1 MTFLEPLMLIGL
13 PLALLPIII
22 HLLNKLR
29 HRSVKWAAMMFLLSA
44 NKTATRQAKIR
55 QWLIL
60 LMRVFAVAAL
70 VFVISRPIAGGW
82 LGWAFQGAPDA
93 IIVVLDRSLSMEAK
107 LNGKSKREAAIELV
121 ANSARA
127 YQGKSHIILIDS
139 ALRIPQELTDV
150 GLLSRLS
157 FSSVTDTSADIISTL
172 ESAIDW
178 IQRNKP
184 GSVEIWIAS
193 DFQKSN
199 WAPDS
204 ERWKELVPRLSAVV
218 GNLRVR
224 LLRIANPQP
233 FDDVGIVVSEVI
245 VKKSASGKVLEI
257 EMQIERTSIEEKNLP
272 INLLVDGDQQYFE
285 IPCLGQSMRY
295 RHRIA
300 LEKNLDSGWGKVEIP
315 ADANL
320 RNNVGYFVYNPLP
333 VLKVAVVSSNT
344 IGGKILTLATA
355 PLKTD
360 TNRVAESILR
370 EKADSVNFMD
380 YALVIWQGLLPDNS
394 AKLRDYIEAGGLV
407 VVFGSG
413 GKSASLEGIR
423 LGNIEDADNEKPF
436 KINNWYEKD
445 GILARTEEGFSIPL
459 NELFV
464 YKRQPLSGG
473 NAIAYFEDG
482 SAFITRRIIGRGQ
495 LVVCAT
501 TVEPDWSSLRDG
513 TVLVPLIQRLFDAG
527 AKRIT
532 QSDMIVCGEN
542 SLNGATQ
549 IRPVEGN
556 DYRINAGVYRVD
568 GQLVAVNH
576 PPDEDIFEIVDE
588 TVARKLFTSVPVAYF
603 EEKTADG
610 QGFQSEIWRT
620 FLIAMVMFLIIESIL
635 VLPPKS

>member
-1 MTFLEPLMLIGL
+1 MLIGL

-527 AKRIT
+527 ARRIT

>member
-1 MTFLEPLMLIGL
+1 
-13 PLALLPIII
+13 
-22 HLLNKLR
+22 
-29 HRSVKWAAMMFLLSA
+29 MFLLSA
-44 NKTATRQAKIR
+44 NKTATRKAKIR

-60 LMRVFAVAAL
+60 LMRSFAIAAI
-70 VFVISRPIAGGW
+70 VFVVSRPIAGGW

-93 IIVVLDRSLSMEAK
+93 IVVVLDRSLSMEAK
-107 LNGKSKREAAIELV
+107 LNGKSKRQTAIDLV
-121 ANSARA
+121 VNSARA
-127 YQGKSHIILIDS
+127 YQGKSHIVLIDS

-157 FSSVTDTSADIISTL
+157 FASATDTSADIISTL

-204 ERWKELVPRLSAVV
+204 ERWKDIVPRLSAVV

-224 LLRIANPQP
+224 LLRIANPQS
-233 FDDVGIVVSEVI
+233 FDDVGIVVSEAI

-272 INLLVDGDQQYFE
+272 INLLVDGEQQYFE
-285 IPCLGQSMRY
+285 IPCQGQSMRY
-295 RHRIA
+295 RHRITF
-300 LEKNLDSGWGKVEIP
+300 EKNLDSGWGKIEIP

-320 RNNVGYFVYNPLP
+320 RNNVGYFVYNPVP
-333 VLKVAVVSSNT
+333 VLKAAVVCSNT
-344 IGGKILTLATA
+344 IGGKILALAVS
-355 PLKTD
+355 PGD
-360 TNRVAESILR
+360 TNRLAELVLR
-370 EKADSVNFMD
+370 ERADSLNFMD
-380 YALVIWQGLLPDNS
+380 YALVIWQGLLQDNS
-394 AKLRDYIEAGGLV
+394 SKLRDYIQAGGV
-407 VVFGSG
+407 VIVFGSG
-413 GKSASLEGIR
+413 GKSTSLEGIS
-423 LGNIEDADNEKPF
+423 LGNIEEADNEKPF

-482 SAFITRRIIGRGQ
+482 SAFITRKIIGRGQ

-501 TVEPDWSSLRDG
+501 TAEPDWSSLRDG
-513 TVLVPLIQRLFDAG
+513 TVLVPLIQRLFNAG
-527 AKRIT
+527 ARRIT
-532 QSDMIVCGEN
+532 QSDMLVCGEN
-542 SLNGATQ
+542 SLNSSMQ
-549 IRPVEGN
+549 IRGVEGN
-556 DYRINAGVYRVD
+556 DYKINVGVYRVD
-568 GQLVAVNH
+568 GRLVAINH

-588 TVARKLFTSVPVAYF
+588 TVARKLFSSVPVAYF
-603 EEKTADG
+603 EEKTAEG

-635 VLPPKS
+635 VLPPKP

>member
-60 LMRVFAVAAL
+60 LMRALAVAAI
-70 VFVISRPIAGGW
+70 VFVVSRPIAGGW

-93 IIVVLDRSLSMEAK
+93 IVVVLDRSLSMEAK
-107 LNGKSKREAAIELV
+107 LNGKSKRESAIELV

-127 YQGKSHIILIDS
+127 YQGKSHIVLIDS

-157 FSSVTDTSADIISTL
+157 FTSATDTSADIISTL
-172 ESAIDW
+172 ESSIDW

-199 WAPDS
+199 WSPDS
-204 ERWKELVPRLSAVV
+204 ERWKEIIPRLSAVA

-224 LLRIANPQP
+224 LLRIANPQL
-233 FDDVGIVVSEVI
+233 FDDVGIVVSEAI
-245 VKKSASGKVLEI
+245 IKKTSSGKALEI
-257 EMQIERTSIEEKNLP
+257 ELEIERTSIEEKNLP
-272 INLLVDGDQQYFE
+272 VNLLVDGEQQYFE
-285 IPCLGQSMRY
+285 IPCQGQSMRY
-295 RHRIA
+295 RHRIM
-300 LEKNLDSGWGKVEIP
+300 LGKNLNSGWGKVEVP

-320 RNNVGYFVYNPLP
+320 RNNVTYFVYNPLP
-333 VLKVAVVSSNT
+333 MLKVAVVSSNT
-344 IGGKILTLATA
+344 IGGKILTLASA
-355 PLKTD
+355 PLKAD
-360 TNRVAESILR
+360 TNRVAELILR

-380 YALVIWQGLLPDNS
+380 YALVIWQGQLPDNS
-394 AKLRDYIEAGGLV
+394 IKLRDYIESGGV
-407 VVFGSG
+407 VVLFGSG
-413 GKSASLEGIR
+413 GKAASLEGVS
-423 LGNIEDADNEKPF
+423 LSNIEDANNEKPF
-436 KINNWYEKD
+436 KVTKWYEKD
-445 GILARTEEGFSIPL
+445 GILARTEEGLSIPL
-459 NELFV
+459 NELLV
-464 YKRQPLSGG
+464 YKRQPLNGG

-482 SAFITRRIIGRGQ
+482 SAFITRRMIGRGQ
-495 LVVCAT
+495 LVICAT
-501 TVEPDWSSLRDG
+501 TVEPEWSNLRDG

-527 AKRIT
+527 ARRIT
-532 QSDMIVCGEN
+532 QSDMVVCGEN
-542 SLNGATQ
+542 TLNVATQ
-549 IRPVEGN
+549 ILPIEGS
-556 DYRINAGVYRVD
+556 DYKINAGVYKVD
-568 GQLVAVNH
+568 GKLVAVNH
-576 PPDEDIFEIVDE
+576 SPDEDVFEIVDE

-610 QGFQSEIWRT
+610 QRFQSEIWRT

>member
-295 RHRIA
+295 LHRIA

-436 KINNWYEKD
+436 KINNLYEKD

-527 AKRIT
+527 ARRIT